1 MKLATRLPRLKG
13 QRVQTLHHRP
23 SYISSHRLSSQ
34 RALSTI
40 YAPRPLPQL
49 RCSNRAQPIRTSY
62 QAFYHSQDRD
72 QPPLFFTEESAILS
86 SALSHVSTHGFTN
99 TALSNG
105 ASNAGY
111 PEVSVN
117 LFPRGAFDL
126 IIYHLVTQRLALR
139 NSVQFPEAQGK
150 QLGVGAKVRSLV
162 LHRLQANQFAIHH
175 WQQVRRT

>member
-13 QRVQTLHHRP
+13 QQVQTLHHRVLRT
-23 SYISSHRLSSQ
+23 STHRLSSQ
-34 RALSTI
+34 RPLSTI
-40 YAPRPLPQL
+40 CAARPLPQP
-49 RCSNRAQPIRTSY
+49 RCLSRTPPIRPSY

-72 QPPLFFTEESAILS
+72 QPPPFSTEESAILS

-105 ASNAGY
+105 ARDAGY

-126 IIYHLVTQRLALR
+126 IYFHLVTQRLALR
-139 NSVQFPEAQGK
+139 DSVQFPEMQGK
-150 QLGVGAKVRSLV
+150 QLGMSAKVRSLV
-162 LHRLQANQFAIHH
+162 LHRLQANQFAIRH
-175 WQQVRRT
+175 WQQVRSA